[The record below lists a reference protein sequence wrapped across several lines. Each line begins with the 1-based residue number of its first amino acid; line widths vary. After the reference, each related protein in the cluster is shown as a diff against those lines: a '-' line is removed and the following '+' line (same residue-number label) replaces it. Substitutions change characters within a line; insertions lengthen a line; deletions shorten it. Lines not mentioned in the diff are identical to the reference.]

1 MHNYMSILLY
11 LLLNKAIYKL
21 IFLDIR
27 QMAYDVLQIQHTLT
41 KACEKGHRMLVFALS
56 L

>member
-1 MHNYMSILLY
+1 MHNHIPILLY
-11 LLLNKAIYKL
+11 LLLYNVICKL
-21 IFLDIR
+21 LFLDIR
-27 QMAYDVLQIQHTLT
+27 QMAYDVLQIQHTIT